1 MNIRDFGYADINT
14 DVTDGGIPARIT
26 AVHKERYELVSEHGY
41 GFGRVKAANYYNG
54 TETWPTVGDFV
65 LIEYNDSGDS
75 RILRTL
81 PRRSYFTRLDPS
93 SGGHGEQ
100 AVAANFDYVFIIQ
113 SLNKDYNI
121 RKLERYLTE
130 SWQSGAEPVVVLT
143 KADLTEEVSE
153 YERRTVETV
162 PGVRIVAVSAR
173 TGYGMEELEG
183 YLKPGK
189 TIVLLGS
196 SGVGKSSLVNA
207 LAKEEIMETREIRE
221 EDSRGRHTT
230 THRELIMLKSGVMVI
245 DTPGMRELGMWD
257 VSKGLG
263 QSFSDV
269 EQYFERCRFSDC
281 RHQSEPGCAV
291 REALESGELPES
303 RWASYCKLK
312 REARFSNN
320 KAGYFHD
327 MQKHNKAYSRKKRGN
342 K

>member
-1 MNIRDFGYADINT
+1 MTGVQTCALPICTSLKKQSIFMERTFIQNLRFRD
-14 DVTDGGIPARIT
+14 
-26 AVHKERYELVSEHGY
+26 VHAEFTGQKRPEYEGHLLSRDLHLS
-41 GFGRVKAANYYNG
+41 
-54 TETWPTVGDFV
+54 DFV

-93 SGGHGEQ
+93 SGRHGEQ

-207 LAKEEIMETREIRE
+207 LAKEDR
-221 EDSRGRHTT
+221 
-230 THRELIMLKSGVMVI
+230 KSVV
-245 DTPGMRELGMWD
+245 
-257 VSKGLG
+257 
-263 QSFSDV
+263 
-269 EQYFERCRFSDC
+269 
-281 RHQSEPGCAV
+281 
-291 REALESGELPES
+291 
-303 RWASYCKLK
+303 
-312 REARFSNN
+312 
-320 KAGYFHD
+320 
-327 MQKHNKAYSRKKRGN
+327 
-342 K
+342 